1 MEEVYQETSEN
12 KISLL
17 GDDKS
22 ALRVRSAVIIDDH
35 PMAAMALEALLKSNG
50 IQNIIKCGSGD
61 EGLATLLR
69 VKPDVAII
77 DIDIPGV
84 NGLEVIKSARRAGL
98 ESILVVFSTKND
110 VFYGKKCA
118 AVGANGFVSKKK
130 GMDNII
136 NAIYAARNGYSYFP
150 FLLNNFLGNMTSEES
165 LIEALSEQEVN
176 VLQNLLRGMT
186 IGAMAEAM
194 SINAKTVST
203 YKHRLMQKLGCNSL
217 VDLLNFAA
225 RNNIN

>member
-1 MEEVYQETSEN
+1 MEEIYQATKEN

-17 GDDKS
+17 VDDKS
-22 ALRVRSAVIIDDH
+22 ALSVRTAVIIDDH
-35 PMAAMALEALLKSNG
+35 PMAAMALDALLKNNG
-50 IQNIIKCGSGD
+50 VQDIIKCANGD

-69 VKPDVAII
+69 VKPEVAII
-77 DIDIPGV
+77 DIDVPGI

-118 AVGANGFVSKKK
+118 AAGANGFVSKKK

-136 NAIYAARNGYSYFP
+136 NAIHAARNGYSYFP
-150 FLLNNFLGNMTSEES
+150 FALNNFLGNVTSEES
-165 LIEALSEQEVN
+165 LVEALSEQEVN
-176 VLQNLLRGMT
+176 VLQYLLRGMT
-186 IGAMAEAM
+186 IGSMAEAM

-217 VDLLNFAA
+217 VELLNFSA
-225 RNNIN
+225 RNNIT